1 MKFSCI
7 IRIVVIKKGGI
18 DLKTK
23 ISWQEGP
30 TYKASLSNGEHLIS
44 GDKNR
49 AGAMN
54 PPEMI
59 LASLAVCAGL
69 FLKPEL
75 KKLKTDWEELDI
87 TAEAI
92 KAEAPDLFAEITL
105 NYEIKTGL
113 ELEELQ
119 QAILRSHDNCLV
131 SNSLDPEIPIKYN
144 IEYK

>member
-1 MKFSCI
+1 MRFNYI
-7 IRIVVIKKGGI
+7 IGIVVIEKGGI

-30 TYKASLSNGEHLIS
+30 TYKASLSNGEHFIS
-44 GDKNR
+44 GDKDR
-49 AGAMN
+49 DGAMN

-87 TAEAI
+87 TAEAV

-105 NYEIKTGL
+105 NYEIKTEL
-113 ELEELQ
+113 DVKELE
-119 QAILRSHDNCLV
+119 QAILKSHDNCLV